1 MQQDVSTTPDIKALL
16 AAHDD
21 AALRALMANPAG
33 YALAA
38 ILALFASVDS
48 DRPHCFV
55 AYSIKSRGLPLA
67 GHKDNHSGM
76 MNFAKRA
83 AFKQAEGIADSVE
96 WEPLAR
102 VRLLPRAR
110 AKLSGADS
118 IFFGQQLT
126 ARSANCCS
134 AANAGLPTR
143 PSPLYVSGV
152 GAHGL

>member
-1 MQQDVSTTPDIKALL
+1 MMV
-16 AAHDD
+16 
-21 AALRALMANPAG
+21 LRCEHLWR
-33 YALAA
+33 

-55 AYSIKSRGLPLA
+55 ADSIKSRGFPLD
-67 GHKDNHSGM
+67 GHKDNRSGM

-83 AFKQAEGIADSVE
+83 AFKQAEGIAGSVE

-110 AKLSGADS
+110 AKLSGVDA
-118 IFFGQQLT
+118 IFLGLQLT

-143 PSPLYVSGV
+143 P
-152 GAHGL
+152 

>member
-55 AYSIKSRGLPLA
+55 ADSIKSRGFPLD
-67 GHKDNHSGM
+67 GHKDNRSGM

-110 AKLSGADS
+110 AKLSGADA
-118 IFFGQQLT
+118 IFFGSSSRP
-126 ARSANCCS
+126 AE
-134 AANAGLPTR
+134 PTVAVPATLDYQPVLR
-143 PSPLYVSGV
+143 LST
-152 GAHGL
+152 